1 MKNPVIEDKVP
12 RNSKLENVYGCKY
25 FPNNYLVTLESSSV
39 YAPYLIFYIAI
50 DKILS

>member
-1 MKNPVIEDKVP
+1 MKTPITEDKVP
-12 RNSKLENVYGCKY
+12 RNSKLGNIYGCKH
-25 FPNNYLVTLESSSV
+25 FPNSYLVTLESSSA